1 MTTLPTKGD
10 DSMFKNLTE
19 RDLVWAWRIMVL
31 ICAIFTACSAS
42 YVASSVMMAQYR
54 IWHIGGQPTSARPGM
69 IPSPSVVYLRALSHP
84 R

>member
-1 MTTLPTKGD
+1 MITLPTKGRD

-54 IWHIGGQPTSARPGM
+54 IWQMGG
-69 IPSPSVVYLRALSHP
+69 
-84 R
+84 